1 MREQLLIVALDEKAD
16 GMGYAA
22 FSLFGIVPH
31 PQMFY
36 NDGFLSY
43 PPSSRSSSK

>member
-22 FSLFGIVPH
+22 FSPFGIVPH

-36 NDGFLSY
+36 YDGSVVR
-43 PPSSRSSSK
+43 PQQ